1 MKKELTIKGMMCGHC
16 EATVKKA
23 LEALPGVESALV
35 SHEKGEA
42 VVELSKEVSDE
53 TLKQAVDEKD
63 YEVTGVKSL

>member
-1 MKKELTIKGMMCGHC
+1 
-16 EATVKKA
+16 
-23 LEALPGVESALV
+23 V

-53 TLKQAVDEKD
+53 TLKQAVEEKD